1 MKFKDYQKLLSDY
14 RFDVHFMSNL
24 QFVDAID
31 YANYELKKN
40 MIDEEKE
47 KLFNFLTEWYFK
59 DDKYYETYSLF
70 DFGFQAVDY
79 ELWKCKTIEEF
90 SEKFEDIL

>member
-1 MKFKDYQKLLSDY
+1 MRYENYQKILSDY
-14 RFDVHFMSNL
+14 RFDIHFMTNL

-40 MIDEEKE
+40 MTDKEKE
-47 KLFNFLTEWYFK
+47 KLFELLCDWYFK
-59 DDKYYETYSLF
+59 DDYQYETYSLF
-70 DFGFQAVDY
+70 DFGFLAVDY

-90 SEKFEDIL
+90 TEKFEEVL